1 MVYCCAVAI
10 GLLTNLRELRVASNR
25 LTALPHELGSL
36 TALHRLVA
44 DNNLITSIP
53 GKHICAETI
62 FCSP

>member
-1 MVYCCAVAI
+1 M
-10 GLLTNLRELRVASNR
+10 ASNR

-53 GKHICAETI
+53 GKHLRAGNTCLL
-62 FCSP
+62 C